1 MMERSVAVQ
10 EVKFMR
16 LDTDLIRFVAA
27 VSIVLGHCFLMYLD
41 LACPIYGLFLGAP
54 AIYGAVDSVAVHWA
68 LPVFVSILG
77 CGYYDARPTHSQ

>member
-41 LACPIYGLFLGAP
+41 LACPIYGLFLGAS
-54 AIYGAVDSVAVHWA
+54 AIY
-68 LPVFVSILG
+68 
-77 CGYYDARPTHSQ
+77 

>member
-41 LACPIYGLFLGAP
+41 LALG
-54 AIYGAVDSVAVHWA
+54 ITSFCVDIGMR
-68 LPVFVSILG
+68 IL
-77 CGYYDARPTHSQ
+77 